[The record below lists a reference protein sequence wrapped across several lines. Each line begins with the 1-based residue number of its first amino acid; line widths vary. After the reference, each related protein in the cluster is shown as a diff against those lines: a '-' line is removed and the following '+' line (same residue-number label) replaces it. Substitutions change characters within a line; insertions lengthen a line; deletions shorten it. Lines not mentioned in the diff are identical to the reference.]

1 MLGSRQ
7 EIEPNNQATP
17 IGPALAVPLCDK
29 LAAGELLGREAVGVP
44 PSKAQGAD
52 PERAGHPP
60 QRVPQ
65 RGLGEPGHA
74 LGANAGKSH
83 GPGGEAPPR

>member
-1 MLGSRQ
+1 VLGSRKR
-7 EIEPNNQATP
+7 PNPTPRQARPCRRLPFSQATSSP
-17 IGPALAVPLCDK
+17 RV
-29 LAAGELLGREAVGVP
+29 ER
-44 PSKAQGAD
+44 GANL
-52 PERAGHPP
+52 ERAGHPP
-60 QRVPQ
+60 QRVSQ